1 MSNLINLQQV
11 GYSLVL
17 GGARSGKS
25 AYAESLIENAGGGFY
40 IATSEA
46 LDDEMKA
53 RIAAHRERRGD
64 DWQTLEEPIL
74 LQHALLSIKGR
85 GKPAL
90 VDCLTLWLSNL
101 MELEKNVEA
110 EINGLCALVEDLDY
124 PVVFVSNEVGQG
136 IVPDNALARQFAD
149 SAGLMN
155 QKIAAVAENVVLVT
169 AGIAQKLK

>member
-101 MELEKNVEA
+101 MELEKNV
-110 EINGLCALVEDLDY
+110 
-124 PVVFVSNEVGQG
+124 
-136 IVPDNALARQFAD
+136 
-149 SAGLMN
+149 
-155 QKIAAVAENVVLVT
+155 
-169 AGIAQKLK
+169 

>member
-25 AYAESLIENAGGGFY
+25 AYAEGLIEYAGGGFY

-53 RIAAHRERRGD
+53 RIAAHRERRGE

-136 IVPDNALARQFAD
+136 IVPDNVLARQFAD

-155 QKIAAVAENVVLVT
+155 QKIAAASNHVVLVN

>member
-1 MSNLINLQQV
+1 MGDLINLQKA

-25 AYAESLIENAGGGFY
+25 TYAESVIENVGGGFY

-46 LDDEMKA
+46 LDEEMTA
-53 RIAAHRERRGD
+53 RIAVHRERRGD
-64 DWQTLEEPIL
+64 DWQTLEEPVL

-101 MELEKNVEA
+101 MELEKNIEA
-110 EINGLCALVEDLDY
+110 EIDGLCVWPKNWIIQLCLFRTKSGRVLSRITLWRAVL
-124 PVVFVSNEVGQG
+124 P
-136 IVPDNALARQFAD
+136 
-149 SAGLMN
+149 
-155 QKIAAVAENVVLVT
+155 IAP
-169 AGIAQKLK
+169 G

>member
-1 MSNLINLQQV
+1 MSNLIELQQA

-25 AYAESLIENAGGGFY
+25 AYAERIIEHAGGGFY

-53 RIAAHRERRGD
+53 RIAAHRERRSD
-64 DWQTLEEPIL
+64 DWQTLEEPVL

-101 MELEKNVEA
+101 MALEKNIDA
-110 EINGLCALVEDLDY
+110 EIDGLCALTEELDY

-136 IVPDNALARQFAD
+136 IVPDNVLARQFAD
-149 SAGLMN
+149 YAGLMN
-155 QKIAAVAENVVLVT
+155 QKVAAAADAVVLLT
-169 AGIAQKLK
+169 AGIPQKIK